1 MIKNI
6 NFTSLAVTILL
17 IITLP
22 VHSAQTEQQK
32 LLERID
38 VINELIKQA
47 RSTNGLWRETKN
59 LSDSAKKHANAENF
73 TLANKILME
82 AEFQAKQG
90 IQQAQEQTD
99 INALIPS
106 YLQH

>member
-1 MIKNI
+1 MVKNI
-6 NFTSLAVTILL
+6 NFTSLAIAILL
-17 IITLP
+17 VVTLP

-38 VINELIKQA
+38 IIKQA
-47 RSTNGLWRETKN
+47 SSINGLWRETKN

-73 TLANKILME
+73 TLAKKILME

-99 INALIPS
+99 INVLIPS